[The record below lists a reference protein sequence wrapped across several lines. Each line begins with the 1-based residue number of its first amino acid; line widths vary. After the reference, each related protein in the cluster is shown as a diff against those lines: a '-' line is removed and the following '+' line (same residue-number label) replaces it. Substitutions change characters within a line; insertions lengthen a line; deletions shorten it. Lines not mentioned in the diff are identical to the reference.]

1 MAEYNRNCFEC
12 ESGVCH
18 EVTEPYEVQLPDG
31 DSFTIP
37 SLSVIR
43 CDACGEI
50 SISAASAKVIDAAI
64 LEYSETV
71 SGEFL
76 KSFLTQF
83 NLDQTEAA
91 ESLGLGGKT
100 FHRWVRGTQRVSRSM
115 GFFLRSMA
123 EFPETFEWIQNRQWR
138 TRGIPALQQP
148 VLSIELGD
156 HEKFPAISRRTNS
169 RLYKQDRSC
178 AISPTFNAAQTFR
191 SVKCR

>member
-31 DSFTIP
+31 DCFTIP
-37 SLSVIR
+37 SVSIIR
-43 CDACGEI
+43 CDGCGEI
-50 SISAASAKVIDAAI
+50 SIPAASAKVIDAAI
-64 LEYSETV
+64 VEYSETV
-71 SGEFL
+71 SVEFL

-115 GFFLRSMA
+115 GFFLRAMV
-123 EFPETFEWIQNRQWR
+123 EFPEAFEWIQNRRWR
-138 TRGIPALQQP
+138 ENQEASHD
-148 VLSIELGD
+148 VVVE
-156 HEKFPAISRRTNS
+156 
-169 RLYKQDRSC
+169 
-178 AISPTFNAAQTFR
+178 
-191 SVKCR
+191 SVKLAETSTSATR